1 MTTATTE
8 RAVRRAAD
16 VPAWRPFRVTVA
28 RLQQLTPCFLRITFT
43 GGDLDEFGHDGPDQ
57 RIKLYLPRAGQ
68 GLPDALAGDWF
79 AHYRAMDPE
88 VRGTLRTYTIRA
100 VRPAQREVDVDFA
113 LHGDAGPASAWATR
127 ATVGEEVALIGPNRL
142 YGADC
147 QGHEWSPPVDVRD
160 ILIAADETAVPAV
173 CGILERLRGRLDP
186 GARVQV
192 FLEVPDGGD
201 VLPLLAPDQAE
212 ITWLSRRRPDGTVA
226 PNGELLVDAV
236 CAAEFGR
243 GARAAALDASAVDT
257 VDIDLEVL
265 WEVAAAAGSSAY
277 AWIAGEAGAV
287 KTIRRH
293 LVRERGIDKGAVS
306 FMGYWRTGRSEN

>member
-28 RLQQLTPCFLRITFT
+28 RVQQLTPCFLRITFT

-57 RIKLYLPRAGQ
+57 RIKLYLPAPGR
-68 GLPDALAGDWF
+68 GLPDFAGADWY
-79 AHYRAMDPE
+79 AQYRAMDPE
-88 VRGTLRTYTIRA
+88 VRGYVRTYTIRA

-113 LHGDAGPASAWATR
+113 LHGDAGPASAWAVR
-127 ATVGEEVALIGPNRL
+127 AAVGEEVALVGPNRMF
-142 YGADC
+142 GADC
-147 QGHEWSPPVDVRD
+147 QGHEWNPPVGVRD
-160 ILIAADETAVPAV
+160 LLIAGDETAVPAV
-173 CGILERLRGRLDP
+173 GGILERLRGTLDP
-186 GARVQV
+186 GVRLQV
-192 FLEVPDGGD
+192 FLEVPDDGD
-201 VLPLLAPDQAE
+201 ILPLIAPDQAE
-212 ITWLSRRRPDGTVA
+212 VTWLTRRRPDGD
-226 PNGELLVDAV
+226 PLVEAV

>member
-1 MTTATTE
+1 MTIATTE

-28 RLQQLTPCFLRITFT
+28 RVQQLTPCFLRITFT

-57 RIKLYLPRAGQ
+57 RIKLYLPRPGQ
-68 GLPDALAGDWF
+68 GLPGGETSDWY
-79 AHYRAMDPE
+79 AQYRAMDPE

-113 LHGDAGPASAWATR
+113 LHGDAGPASAWAAR
-127 ATVGEEVALIGPNRL
+127 ATVGQEVALIGPNRL

-147 QGHEWSPPVDVRD
+147 QGHEWCPPVDVRD
-160 ILIAADETAVPAV
+160 LLIAGDETAVPAV
-173 CGILERLRGRLDP
+173 SGILERLRGTIDP
-186 GARVQV
+186 GARIQV
-192 FLEVPDGGD
+192 FLEVPEAGD
-201 VLPLLAPDQAE
+201 ALPLLAPEQAE
-212 ITWLSRRRPDGTVA
+212 ITWLARRRPDGTVA
-226 PNGELLVDAV
+226 ANGELLVEAV

-306 FMGYWRTGRSEN
+306 FMGYWRTGRAES

>member
-16 VPAWRPFRVTVA
+16 VPSWRPFRVTVA
-28 RLQQLTPCFLRITFT
+28 RVQQLTPCFLRITFT

-57 RIKLYLPRAGQ
+57 RIKLYLPAEGRD
-68 GLPDALAGDWF
+68 LPELSGTDWF
-79 AHYRAMDPE
+79 AQYRAMDPA
-88 VRGTLRTYTIRA
+88 VRGHVRTYTIRA

-113 LHGDAGPASAWATR
+113 LHGDAGPASAWAVR

-147 QGHEWSPPVDVRD
+147 QGHEWNPPVDVRD
-160 ILIAADETAVPAV
+160 VLIVADETAVPAV
-173 CGILERLRGRLDP
+173 CGILERLRGTLDP
-186 GARVQV
+186 GARLQV
-192 FLEVPDGGD
+192 FLEVPDDGD
-201 VLPLLAPDQAE
+201 ILPLIAPDQAE
-212 ITWLSRRRPDGTVA
+212 ITWLSRRRPDGSVA
-226 PNGELLVDAV
+226 ANGDLLVDAV